1 MSGGLTQTSVST
13 SDRDETNGCRKVVL
27 PITPEDPLEPRR
39 EQQLLETE
47 VRRAG
52 PHALVILT
60 GEVDVSTVGPVYEQL
75 AELARDGVG
84 HISLNLSSV
93 TFMDS
98 TGLSLLVSEHK
109 RMESMAGELIL
120 LAPPSGIRRLFQI
133 AGLDT
138 YFNIRP
144 ELFP

>member
-1 MSGGLTQTSVST
+1 M
-13 SDRDETNGCRKVVL
+13 
-27 PITPEDPLEPRR
+27 
-39 EQQLLETE
+39 
-47 VRRAG
+47 
-52 PHALVILT
+52 ILT